1 MEREGVA
8 ALLEGHAIQIM
19 ADGDD
24 REAAIRLARIHRPD
38 AVILDLALPPIGVVE
53 CAREI
58 LSSDPKLG
66 IVLLTPHAHD
76 DLIVASLRAGI
87 RGCVVKTQ
95 TSAELVKA
103 IREVSAGRTYLSAE
117 ASSVVARM
125 CVEGA
130 STLYSLTPRLS
141 EVLRLIADGNTTRE
155 VAAILGVSEKTA
167 ELYRSRIMAKL
178 DVHDTAGLVR
188 YAIRHG
194 LVEL

>member
-1 MEREGVA
+1 MEREGIC
-8 ALLEGHAIQIM
+8 ALLEGHAIDIM
-19 ADGDD
+19 AEAED
-24 REAAIRLARIHRPD
+24 RQAAVRLARIHRPD
-38 AVILDLALPPIGVVE
+38 AVILDLALQPAGVVE

-58 LSSDPKLG
+58 LSSDPRLG
-66 IVLLTPHAHD
+66 IVLLANVAHD
-76 DLIVASLRAGI
+76 DLVVAALRAGI

-117 ASSVVARM
+117 ASSVVARL
-125 CVEGA
+125 CIEGA
-130 STLYSLTPRLS
+130 TTLQSLTPRLT
-141 EVLRLIADGNTTRE
+141 EVLRLIADGKTTRE
-155 VAAILGVSEKTA
+155 IAVILGVSEKTA